1 MIAVNVN
8 HNEIIAECGSRI
20 GTTVA
25 NLVSQLNAEPKT
37 LEGRPPEISAGPF
50 LYDVRSVLQC

>member
-1 MIAVNVN
+1 MVAVNVN

-25 NLVSQLNAEPKT
+25 NPVSQLNVEPKI
-37 LEGRPPEISAGPF
+37 LEGRPLEISADPF
-50 LYDVRSVLQC
+50 LYGVRSELRC